1 MILDHPGS
9 FALPRHSLVELLRG
23 QAYEVGS
30 AAGTLWLT
38 LDHDTR
44 DIVLEP
50 GESFRVDG
58 RQRVLVHALS
68 DAVLR
73 LTQPCTHRP
82 AVRARTARPVRTY
95 LGISMPLPS
104 STAAM
109 EPS

>member
-1 MILDHPGS
+1 MILDHPGR
-9 FALPRHSLVELLRG
+9 FALPRHCLVELLRG
-23 QAYEVGS
+23 RAYDVGS

-68 DAVLR
+68 DAVLS
-73 LTQPCTHRP
+73 LAQPCARRP
-82 AVRARTARPVRTY
+82 TARSGAARRLRSY
-95 LGISMPLPS
+95 FGSSMPLPS